1 MARTNWRHI
10 TPTTSRHA
18 GAASEDLIRIDRI
31 ELELIRKGVPS
42 ESSGTL
48 ARQVERQLRGIPEDA
63 AGLVLDGVAL
73 AFKLGVVKRQSAVG
87 GEREARVVDRLL
99 ADFGNELQKLDESVK
114 VLSAYLRRLRNPEP
128 QSPRR
133 HLQ

>member
-63 AGLVLDGVAL
+63 AGLVLVHRLVGIPGRAENGLAGYGVQAAWYVRGSTCCL
-73 AFKLGVVKRQSAVG
+73 TDRRRSRLTGSGPAVSF
-87 GEREARVVDRLL
+87 RSSLL
-99 ADFGNELQKLDESVK
+99 S
-114 VLSAYLRRLRNPEP
+114 PETT
-128 QSPRR
+128 
-133 HLQ
+133 